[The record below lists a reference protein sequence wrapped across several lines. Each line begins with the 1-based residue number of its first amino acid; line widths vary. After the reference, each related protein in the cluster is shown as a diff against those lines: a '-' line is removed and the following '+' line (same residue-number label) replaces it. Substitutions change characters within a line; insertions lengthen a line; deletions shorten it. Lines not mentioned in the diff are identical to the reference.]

1 MISEEKI
8 LRLMKE
14 LQEIHEEVKR
24 PPKKS
29 PRERVKAHNVEA
41 QDPVKRARLL
51 AMAERKR
58 REMDIYIDGLT
69 KLTTP
74 AFISIFEA
82 FIRSTKRD
90 IKDIE
95 SVL

>member
-1 MISEEKI
+1 MISEDKI

-24 PPKKS
+24 PPKKH
-29 PRERVKAHNVEA
+29 PRDRGRYHKVES

-51 AMAERKR
+51 AMAERKKS
-58 REMDIYIDGLT
+58 EMDIYIDGLT
-69 KLTTP
+69 KVTTP

-82 FIRSTKRD
+82 IIKSTKRD